1 MSDYPSFKTDR
12 IFGIIS
18 ALTVLVLCFMIFLP
32 LSEALGRHILFF
44 SIPGSVNWVQHMVLW
59 LGLLGGILATLQGQH
74 LSISTSKVFRK
85 NRFFSISGMLSNLGT
100 VIFLLFLTLAS
111 VILVK
116 FQMSSPEKL
125 GGWLPVWAAL
135 AVMPICVL
143 LMTIAT
149 INTGWEKR
157 RHRLLIM
164 FIAILFCLVFIYL
177 PFHVQSA
184 LTTPLMLIILVMAF
198 LGMPLYAVLG
208 GLSLV
213 LFLTAEMPIAA
224 LPSEAYRIMTQP
236 VLPSIPLFAL
246 SGTILA
252 AGGAPKRL
260 IQLITAWTSWIRGGA
275 AIATV
280 IGCALFTAI
289 TGASGVTILALGG
302 LLLPLLIASKFEER
316 FSIGLLTSSGSVGL
330 LLPPSLPVILYG
342 IYGHV
347 AINRLF
353 MAALFPGILLIILLS
368 LMSLYMGKTGQK
380 KKSAFNFHQALIALR
395 SAAGDLM
402 IPVII
407 IAGLFGG
414 ILTLIE
420 TAALTVLWAVLLETV
435 FHRKLSFRKGLPK
448 AMVEAAVL
456 MGALLM
462 VLGLASGLV
471 SYIIDAQIP
480 FRLTDWVVN
489 VIHSKIIF
497 LLALNL
503 LLLVVGAFMDIF
515 SAIVIVVP
523 IIVPIGLAF
532 QIDPVH
538 LGVIFL
544 ANLELGYLTPPIGI
558 NLFLSS
564 LRFKRPLIEIWRT
577 VIPFL
582 IIFVIWVLLITY
594 VPAISVGLAGLL

>member
-1 MSDYPSFKTDR
+1 M
-12 IFGIIS
+12 
-18 ALTVLVLCFMIFLP
+18 VLLP

-44 SIPGSVNWVQHMVLW
+44 SIPGSVNWVQHLVLW
-59 LGLLGGILATLQGQH
+59 LGLFGGILATLQGQH
-74 LSISTSKVFRK
+74 LAISTAKVFRK
-85 NRFFSISGMLSNLGT
+85 NRFFKITGNLSNVWT
-100 VIFLLFLTLAS
+100 VIFLLFLTIAS
-111 VILVK
+111 AILVK
-116 FQMSSPEKL
+116 YQISSPEKL
-125 GGWLPVWAAL
+125 GGWLPVWSAQ
-135 AVMPICVL
+135 AVMPVTFLIMAL
-143 LMTIAT
+143 AT
-149 INTGWEKR
+149 IKTGWEKR
-157 RHRLLIM
+157 RRRLLILM
-164 FIAILFCLVFIYL
+164 ISVLSCLVLLYIPEYL
-177 PFHVQSA
+177 LSF
-184 LTTPLMLIILVMAF
+184 LTTPLLLLILVFAF

-213 LFLTAEMPIAA
+213 LFLSAGIPIAA

-252 AGGAPKRL
+252 AGGAPQRL
-260 IQLITAWTSWIRGGA
+260 IRLITAWTCWIRGGT

-347 AINRLF
+347 AINQLF

-368 LMSLYMGKTGQK
+368 LMSLYMSKVAQK
-380 KKSAFNFHQALIALR
+380 ERKKFNLR
-395 SAAGDLM
+395 EASTVLRKAAGDLM

-407 IAGLFGG
+407 IVGLFGG

-420 TAALTVLWAVLLETV
+420 TAAMTVFWAVLLECV
-435 FHRKLSFRKGLPK
+435 FHRRLSIRKGLPK
-448 AMVEAAVL
+448 AMVEGAVL
-456 MGALLM
+456 MGALLI

-480 FRLTDWVVN
+480 FRLTDWVVK
-489 VIHSKIIF
+489 VIHSRIVF
-497 LLALNL
+497 LLTLNL
-503 LLLVVGAFMDIF
+503 MLLLVGAFMDIF

-523 IIVPIGLAF
+523 VIVPIGLAF
-532 QIDPVH
+532 HIDPVH

-564 LRFKRPLIEIWRT
+564 LKFKRPLIEIWRT
-577 VIPFL
+577 VVPFL
-582 IIFVIWVLLITY
+582 VVFILWVLLITY
-594 VPAISVGLAGLL
+594 APSISIGISGLFFN